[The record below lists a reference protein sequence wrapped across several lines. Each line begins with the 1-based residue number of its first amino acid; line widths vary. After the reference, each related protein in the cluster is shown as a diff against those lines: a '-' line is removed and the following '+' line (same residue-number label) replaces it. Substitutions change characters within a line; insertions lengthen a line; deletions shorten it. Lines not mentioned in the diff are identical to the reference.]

1 MLLEKRGV
9 AIYGRNRTHHTD
21 LASLSTFSIT
31 ATASAGGGSDRA
43 PLSGTRLPLVLG
55 DFDSQPLSADL
66 RVINKVSQNLHAEL
80 LLRLLGKEKGNG
92 GTIEGGMEVERSFL
106 AQADLRPE
114 EYMFYDG
121 SGLSRQNLVT
131 PHAIVK
137 LLTYAEKQPW
147 GASYADTFPV
157 GGVDGSL
164 VERFK
169 NSAQGRVH
177 GKTGSLDHVNAL
189 SGYLT
194 TAKGERLAFS
204 ILANNHNLTN
214 KRAIEIIDSV
224 VQAVIDEGK
233 KK

>member
-1 MLLEKRGV
+1 
-9 AIYGRNRTHHTD
+9 
-21 LASLSTFSIT
+21 
-31 ATASAGGGSDRA
+31 
-43 PLSGTRLPLVLG
+43 
-55 DFDSQPLSADL
+55 
-66 RVINKVSQNLHAEL
+66 
-80 LLRLLGKEKGNG
+80 
-92 GTIEGGMEVERSFL
+92 
-106 AQADLRPE
+106 
-114 EYMFYDG
+114 MFYDG